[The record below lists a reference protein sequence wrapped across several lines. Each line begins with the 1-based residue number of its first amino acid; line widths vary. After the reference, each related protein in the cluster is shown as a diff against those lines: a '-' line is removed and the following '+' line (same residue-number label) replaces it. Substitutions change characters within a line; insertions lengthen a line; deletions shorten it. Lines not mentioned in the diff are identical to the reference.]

1 MITPP
6 FGLDIF
12 VASSTLNKPV
22 TTIISGVWPFV
33 LTNLAVLLL
42 ITYVPEI
49 SLFIPSLF
57 FS

>member
-22 TTIISGVWPFV
+22 MEIINGVWPFIWVNLIV
-33 LTNLAVLLL
+33 LMI
-42 ITYVPEI
+42 ITYVPQI
-49 SLFIPSLF
+49 SLFIPNLIF
-57 FS
+57 G